1 MGMRST
7 ERADGAPATANT
19 RAGAKVN
26 RMGLVVVERRDFLRG
41 CLNHW
46 LNQFCD
52 EFQPVTVA
60 DVETA
65 AVDDAARQA
74 AAVLIGVGRAEWADQ
89 WVSRQVKWLREN
101 CPQVPIA
108 LLVEAPDGDE
118 LSTAV
123 TMANQLGVQA
133 CITTSTSLT
142 VAVAALRLV
151 AAGGQ
156 YFPNV
161 PHPAQASDTASVNV
175 VRPGRPGE
183 RCEKLTPR
191 EQAVMSILAVGAQ
204 NKIIAYKLGMSMST
218 VKAHM
223 HSIIRKLQVRN
234 RTEAVVAVRAMELM
248 RGANGP
254 GYLDKAA

>member
-1 MGMRST
+1 MGMQST
-7 ERADGAPATANT
+7 ERADMALEATNMGAGTIVRRTA
-19 RAGAKVN
+19 
-26 RMGLVVVERRDFLRG
+26 LVVVERRDFLRG
-41 CLNHW
+41 CLSHW
-46 LNQFCD
+46 LDQFCD

-65 AVDDAARQA
+65 VDDDAARQA
-74 AAVLIGVGRAEWADQ
+74 AAVLIGVGRAEQADQ
-89 WVSRQVKWLREN
+89 WLSRQVKWLREK

-108 LLVEAPDGDE
+108 LLVEAPDADALGA
-118 LSTAV
+118 AV
-123 TMANQLGVQA
+123 TMANQLGVQG
-133 CITTSTSLT
+133 CITTSTSLS

-161 PHPAQASDTASVNV
+161 PHPAQASDTASIGA
-175 VRPGRPGE
+175 VRSGRSGE

-191 EQAVMSILAVGAQ
+191 EQAVMSILAIGAQ
-204 NKIIAYKLGMSMST
+204 NKIIAYQLGMSMST

-248 RGANGP
+248 RGANGH
-254 GYLDKAA
+254 GYLNKAA